1 MKSRL
6 HNAIHRTAAF
16 LRQWVAN
23 ELALATRHETAL
35 QVTPGLRTWTTREGL
50 AELKARCDREEFNQ
64 ATVRVAI
71 AGAVLIYLAWYVGGF
86 GEETAPQHHV
96 EVLII
101 AITFFLF
108 SCLLVFRILFAGSP
122 SVRRRFLGMIVD
134 NAVTTYCLIRLGEG
148 SAVIIGVYLFITFG
162 NGLRYGRLYL
172 YACQTM
178 ALAGFGLVLA
188 ESNYWSHSIY
198 VGIGFFV
205 ALIILP
211 IYVATLSQKIKE
223 SKKRADDANQAK
235 GRFLA
240 NMSHE
245 MRTPLNGV
253 IAMADVLRET
263 SLSESQREIV
273 DTLGTS
279 AHLLLAQIEDVLD
292 MAKIE
297 AGRVQIEQQPF
308 DLGHLLSSTVK
319 LSCHKPATRVLPST
333 LK

>member
-1 MKSRL
+1 MKSLL
-6 HNAIHRTAAF
+6 HNTLHRAVAF
-16 LRQWVAN
+16 LVQWIAN
-23 ELALATRHETAL
+23 ELAPAAKRQTAL
-35 QVTPGLRTWTTREGL
+35 QATPGLREWTTREGL
-50 AELKARCDREEFNQ
+50 AGLKVRCDREEFNQ

-71 AGAVLIYLAWYVGGF
+71 AGAVVIYLAFLAWYVGDF
-86 GEETAPQHHV
+86 GEATAPQHHV

-108 SCLLVFRILFAGSP
+108 SCLLVFRILSAGNP
-122 SVRRRFLGMIVD
+122 SVRRRFLGMVVD

-178 ALAGFGLVLA
+178 ALAGFALVLA
-188 ESNYWSHSIY
+188 ESDYWSHSIY
-198 VGIGFFV
+198 VGLGFFI

-211 IYVATLSQKIKE
+211 VYVGRLSQKIKE
-223 SKKRADDANQAK
+223 AKKRADDANQAK

-273 DTLGTS
+273 ETLGTS
-279 AHLLLAQIEDVLD
+279 AHLLLAQIE
-292 MAKIE
+292 
-297 AGRVQIEQQPF
+297 
-308 DLGHLLSSTVK
+308 
-319 LSCHKPATRVLPST
+319 
-333 LK
+333 